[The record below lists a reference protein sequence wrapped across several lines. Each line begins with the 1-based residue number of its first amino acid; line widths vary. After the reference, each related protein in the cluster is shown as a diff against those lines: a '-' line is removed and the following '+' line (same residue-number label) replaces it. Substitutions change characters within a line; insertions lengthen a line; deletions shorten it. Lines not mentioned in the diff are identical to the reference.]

1 MPSATH
7 RRVKTSTDRQRVD
20 SVADIKSRWKVSDDE
35 YDAICISLQGTLE
48 GAGILG
54 ERIQGR
60 MTQTAVTQAVEK
72 MMQKRRYQSVFKDM
86 DVAEVQ
92 SDLRYL
98 AQLLNQNYR
107 RRLVRGKKRQACRAK
122 EESATLAV
130 ERSPGST
137 QRQMADVRGPNTRTM
152 VSERLSSSENEGS
165 CPSEDV
171 KTKVSRR
178 LPQQEPPA
186 LTTMMLVIRW
196 QDEAASRIYRTQDLC
211 SERDAD
217 VVDGLDSLQYG
228 VFMSILTTDFDF
240 SPDGDVLLYD
250 CVDEGKMV
258 VSNEKIWRAALWDM
272 FNQGQRYFRFKLQRK
287 GTSLVCT

>member
-1 MPSATH
+1 MPSATQ
-7 RRVKTSTDRQRVD
+7 RLVKTPNDRQRVD
-20 SVADIKSRWKVSDDE
+20 SVADIKSRWKVADDE
-35 YDAICISLQGTLE
+35 YDAICNSFQDTLS

-60 MTQTAVTQAVEK
+60 VTQSALTNAIEK
-72 MMQKRRYQSVFKDM
+72 MLQKRRYQSVFKSM
-86 DVAEVQ
+86 DVTVVQ

-107 RRLVRGKKRQACRAK
+107 RRLERVKKRQACRAK

-137 QRQMADVRGPNTRTM
+137 QRQMANVRERSTRTT
-152 VSERLSSSENEGS
+152 VNERLSSPENEGS
-165 CPSEDV
+165 CQSEDV
-171 KTKVSRR
+171 KMKVSRR
-178 LPQQEPPA
+178 PPQQEPPA

-196 QDEAASRIYRTQDLC
+196 QDEATSRIYRTQDLC
-211 SERDAD
+211 SEQDAD
-217 VVDGLDSLQYG
+217 GVDRLDSLQYE

-250 CVDEGKMV
+250 CVDEGRMV

-272 FNQGQRYFRFKLQRK
+272 FNQGQRYFKFKLQRK
-287 GTSLVCT
+287 GTSLVCA